1 MLPKLLKVLPFWAI
15 FGFKRK
21 RLVTIVAKNKSGLR
35 ESYDRARNMAHPVYY
50 KYIIEY
56 ILGLVGEREW
66 GGRGCLKEQCIQIQD
81 QILQTR

>member
-21 RLVTIVAKNKSGLR
+21 RGLR
-35 ESYDRARNMAHPVYY
+35 ESYDRARNMGHPVYY

-66 GGRGCLKEQCIQIQD
+66 GGGGRGCLKEQCIQIQD
-81 QILQTR
+81 QILLTR